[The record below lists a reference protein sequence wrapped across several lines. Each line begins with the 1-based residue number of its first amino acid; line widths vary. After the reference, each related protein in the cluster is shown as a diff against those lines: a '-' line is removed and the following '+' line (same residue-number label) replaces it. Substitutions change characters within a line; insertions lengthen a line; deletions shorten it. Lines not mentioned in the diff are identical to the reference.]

1 MKPYSCGQKMFDYP
15 NNFGFFLKKW
25 WRIKKPAYCTDSPLG
40 GPFFSSHHALYVH
53 QHTIL
58 KNFENHQLSKQ
69 PEVV

>member
-15 NNFGFFLKKW
+15 INFVLFLKKC
-25 WRIKKPAYCTDSPLG
+25 WRVKKPADSPLG
-40 GPFFSSHHALYVH
+40 GPFFSSHPAVYVH
-53 QHTIL
+53 QHKIL